1 MKRYIYSQ
9 VPHDSIE
16 SIPAMALKIY
26 VYLCGHINSKRPTP
40 ELKVY
45 PTINT
50 LVNKLRISKP
60 QCIKYLNLLSEL
72 GWIQKI
78 QTKGYRNNSYI
89 LGTVVNDKEV
99 YYSLNDENP
108 IPQPEVNKHTGQK
121 KGKEGEPIIGKE
133 GEPIIGKEGEPKKL
147 KRRTDIGK
155 EGEPKKL
162 KRNTPNYYLNITTN
176 ITTTSISTT
185 ETGKEGEPMQE
196 PASPSIPASSSSLT
210 HSICNDA
217 GCHKIEYELKGDSGQ
232 HRQYRR
238 EQEFK
243 RLERERLLASRP
255 PVSVILSP
263 EPEPVLIEEGQD
275 QDDLWA
281 GFD

>member
-1 MKRYIYSQ
+1 
-9 VPHDSIE
+9 
-16 SIPAMALKIY
+16 MALKIY
-26 VYLCGHINSKRPTP
+26 IYLCGHINSKRYAS

-72 GWIQKI
+72 GWIQKV

-108 IPQPEVNKHTGQK
+108 IPQPEVNKHTGRK

-147 KRRTDIGK
+147 KRKTDIGK

-162 KRNTPNYYLNITTN
+162 KRNNPNYYSNTTTD
-176 ITTTSISTT
+176 ITTTSVSTT

-196 PASPSIPASSSSLT
+196 QASPLPFISAPSSSLT
-210 HSICNDA
+210 HSPCDDA
-217 GCHKIEYELKGDSGQ
+217 VCHNKEGITVSDSGQ
-232 HRQYRR
+232 YRQYMR

-255 PVSVILSP
+255 PAPIILSP
-263 EPEPVLIEEGQD
+263 EPEPVLVEEKQD